1 MLIAGSGIWVE
12 RIAYIVEREGIPDC
26 RNPCQC
32 LGLGTMY
39 RYSLNTVYRRQA
51 LRELL
56 PQENLLW
63 GR

>member
-1 MLIAGSGIWVE
+1 MLIAGSGFRVE
-12 RIAYIVEREGIPDC
+12 RIAYIVEREDIPDC

-56 PQENLLW
+56 P
-63 GR
+63 